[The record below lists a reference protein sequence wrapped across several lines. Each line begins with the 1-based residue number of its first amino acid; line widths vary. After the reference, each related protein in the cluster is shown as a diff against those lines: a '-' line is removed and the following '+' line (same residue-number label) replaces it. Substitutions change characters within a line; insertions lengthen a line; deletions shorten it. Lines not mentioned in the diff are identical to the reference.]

1 MLYLWIFNVLVHWNN
16 SPKLTFCSTRMNYH
30 DGSFSTEISTTEDS
44 KFDVTGGINLKLNT
58 AKNIVIDSNG
68 RILVYICNVTSK
80 PADVLQEDSTFKG
93 TVIQLKQQQT

>member
-1 MLYLWIFNVLVHWNN
+1 MAWDIYRNHITGHLA
-16 SPKLTFCSTRMNYH
+16 SEPMS
-30 DGSFSTEISTTEDS
+30 DS

-93 TVIQLKQQQT
+93 TVVQLKQQT

>member
-1 MLYLWIFNVLVHWNN
+1 LF
-16 SPKLTFCSTRMNYH
+16 FCIIIDARLIPNIAVNQ

-80 PADVLQEDSTFKG
+80 PADVFIHGMTLERY
-93 TVIQLKQQQT
+93 

>member
-1 MLYLWIFNVLVHWNN
+1 MYFYIIIDARLIPNIAVNQ
-16 SPKLTFCSTRMNYH
+16 

-80 PADVLQEDSTFKG
+80 PADILQEDSTFKG